1 VAVREAQIRE
11 RLEQLRD
18 QLDPRLAHQAAVLEL
33 DSIFR
38 SGRFPEP
45 APEGFLPGHV
55 ITTSVATAVDNVG
68 RWLSNAWMP
77 WLGKAFDSQNNTGVN
92 VLTVSARTPMKAV
105 WPSYEPLRESAQGI
119 EAFPFRTRRAPG
131 ELDADVDVLKIDY
144 DFDENPNFVIR
155 RVLDELVEVDS
166 GFYLGKILY
175 RWKGSFR
182 RIGFFTL
189 ERP

>member
-11 RLEQLRD
+11 RLEQLTA

-33 DSIFR
+33 DSMFR
-38 SGRFPEP
+38 AGRSPEP
-45 APEGFLPGHV
+45 DPEGFLPGRV
-55 ITTSVATAVDNVG
+55 VTTSVATAVDNVG

-77 WLGKAFDSQNNTGVN
+77 WLGKAFDPQNNRGIN
-92 VLTVSARTPMKAV
+92 VLTTSARTPMKAL
-105 WPSYEPLRESAQGI
+105 WPSYEPVRETAHGI
-119 EAFPFRTRRAPG
+119 EAFPFKTRRAPG
-131 ELDADVDVLKIDY
+131 ELDSDVEVLKIDY

-155 RVLDELVEVDS
+155 RVLDELVEVDP

-175 RWKGSFR
+175 RWKDSFR

>member
-1 VAVREAQIRE
+1 MAVREAQVRQ
-11 RLEQLRD
+11 RLEQLSD
-18 QLDPRLAHQAAVLEL
+18 QLNPKLAHEAAVLEL

-38 SGRFPEP
+38 TGRFPDP
-45 APEGFLPGHV
+45 APDGFLPGRL
-55 ITTSVATAVDNVG
+55 ITTSVASPIDNAG

-77 WLGKAFDSQNNTGVN
+77 WLGKAFDAQNKTGVN
-92 VLTVSARTPMKAV
+92 VLTASARTPMRAV
-105 WPSYEPLRESAQGI
+105 WPSYEPIRETAHGI
-119 EAFPFRTRRAPG
+119 EAFPFRTRRGPG
-131 ELDADVDVLKIDY
+131 EVDPDVDVLKIDY
-144 DFDENPNFVIR
+144 DFEANPNLVIR
-155 RVLDELVEVDS
+155 KILDELVEVEP